1 MSARQSCRF
10 VAVAPIASAEVA
22 VAGAT
27 AGPYAGPGAK
37 IAVNVSVGISTNKLQ
52 RIP

>member
-10 VAVAPIASAEVA
+10 VAVASIASAEVA

-27 AGPYAGPGAK
+27 AGPYVGPGAK
-37 IAVNVSVGISTNKLQ
+37 VAVNVSVGISTIKLQ
-52 RIP
+52 RGP